1 MPDYNNRTIVLHELI
16 GLNVQV
22 VKSRDKYLK
31 GIKGKVVNETK
42 NTLVIRTAA
51 KTIIVPKMNSTFR
64 FSYGKK
70 RFVVDGVEIN
80 FRPYERIEKSYKFY
94 KRRRE

>member
-1 MPDYNNRTIVLHELI
+1 MPNYNNRNIVLHELI
-16 GLNVQV
+16 GLNVEV
-22 VKSRDKYLK
+22 IKSNDKYLK
-31 GIKGKVVNETK
+31 GIKGMVVNETK
-42 NTLVIRTAA
+42 NTLLISTGS
-51 KTIIVPKMNSTFR
+51 KTKIVPKMNSTFR

-70 RFVVDGVEIN
+70 RFVVNGVEIN

>member
-1 MPDYNNRTIVLHELI
+1 MPNYNNRTIVLHELI
-16 GLNVQV
+16 GLNVEV
-22 VKSRDKYLK
+22 TKSRDKYLK
-31 GIKGKVVNETK
+31 GTKGKVVNETK
-42 NTLVIRTAA
+42 NTLII
-51 KTIIVPKMNSTFR
+51 KTGSKTKIVPKMNCTFR

-70 RFVVDGVEIN
+70 RFIVNGLEIN